1 MPPTSF
7 GGTRSLLSVSRG
19 RIQKALSGFY
29 YVEAEGGL
37 ITCRARGKFRQEGR
51 SPLVGDWVE
60 IREAGPGE
68 GIIWDIE
75 PRHSAFDR
83 PAVAN
88 VDQLVVVA
96 SAAIPV
102 TDPFLID
109 RVSAIAALKDCGVV
123 ICVNKCD
130 LEPGEELA
138 DIYRQTGFPVVH
150 TSAETGAGIEE
161 LTRLLYGKLSAFT
174 GNSGVGKSSLLN
186 AIQPAFSLQVGE
198 VSERLGRG
206 RHTTRHVELYR
217 LDCGAE
223 VIDTPGFS
231 SFDARELDLELKEH
245 LAESFVEF
253 RPYLDTCRF
262 VGCSHTR
269 ERGCAVLCAV
279 KAGQISASRHRSY
292 LRLYDEL
299 KDLRAWSAPRK

>member
-1 MPPTSF
+1 M
-7 GGTRSLLSVSRG
+7 SRG

-29 YVEAEGGL
+29 YVDADGKL

-60 IREAGPGE
+60 VRETGPAE
-68 GIIWDIE
+68 GMVWEIE
-75 PRHSAFDR
+75 PRRTAFDR

-109 RVSAIAALKDCGVV
+109 RVAAIAALKNCGVV
-123 ICVNKCD
+123 VCINKCD
-130 LEPGEELA
+130 LEPGDALA
-138 DIYRQTGFPVVH
+138 AIYRQAGFPVVL
-150 TSAETGAGIEE
+150 TSAETGEGTAE
-161 LTRLLYGKLSAFT
+161 LTGLLRGRLSAFT

-186 AIQPAFSLQVGE
+186 TIQPGFSLRVAE
-198 VSERLGRG
+198 VSEKLGRG
-206 RHTTRHVELYR
+206 KHTTRHVELYR

-231 SFDARELDLELKEH
+231 SFDAQELDMELKEH
-245 LAESFVEF
+245 LPECFVEF
-253 RPYLDTCRF
+253 RPCLDACRF
-262 VGCSHTR
+262 VGCSHTK
-269 ERGCAVLCAV
+269 EKGCAVLAAV
-279 KAGQISASRHRSY
+279 KEGKIPRSRHQSY
-292 LRLYDEL
+292 VRLYNEL
-299 KDLRAWSAPRK
+299 KDLRSWSAPRR